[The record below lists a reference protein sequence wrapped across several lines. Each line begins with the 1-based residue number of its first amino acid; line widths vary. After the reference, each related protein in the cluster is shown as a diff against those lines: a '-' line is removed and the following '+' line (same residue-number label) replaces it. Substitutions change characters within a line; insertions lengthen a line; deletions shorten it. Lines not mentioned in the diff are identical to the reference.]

1 MNILIHRD
9 GQSYGPYT
17 LDQVKHYL
25 GNGSLVEND
34 LAWHEGCVDWLPV
47 KDIISPPGTPPPA
60 PHSSQG
66 LTSEKHDDEKELA
79 KIRSLRTEMSQAPLK
94 LGGYLL
100 VLAFCAFVFYLLGAK
115 IIGVI
120 IFLLVGLGCIAFIFL
135 LVGLNLLNKKERDI
149 LNKKTNRK

>member
-1 MNILIHRD
+1 
-9 GQSYGPYT
+9 
-17 LDQVKHYL
+17 
-25 GNGSLVEND
+25 
-34 LAWHEGCVDWLPV
+34 
-47 KDIISPPGTPPPA
+47 
-60 PHSSQG
+60 
-66 LTSEKHDDEKELA
+66 
-79 KIRSLRTEMSQAPLK
+79 MSQAPLK